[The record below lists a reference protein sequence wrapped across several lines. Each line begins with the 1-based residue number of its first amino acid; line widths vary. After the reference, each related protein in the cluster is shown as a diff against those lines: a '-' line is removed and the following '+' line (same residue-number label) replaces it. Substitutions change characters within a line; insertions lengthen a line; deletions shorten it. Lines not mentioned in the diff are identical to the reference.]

1 MITADPTELT
11 QQILAGFKPP
21 PRLRL
26 SEYAD
31 EFAVMTGNAAEKG
44 KWSTLP
50 YQREI
55 LDSFTDPTVETVAIM
70 KSARVGWTKML
81 GVVVQF
87 FSHQDPCPVM
97 IVQPVKEDAEGYS
110 KEEIKPLFEDT
121 PCLRGLISES
131 KARNT
136 TSNTILLKQLSNG
149 GLIDIVNAASG
160 RSFRRKSRKVV
171 LFDEVDAYP
180 KLDEGDPIKLGRNRA
195 DYYWDRKIGQGGT
208 PIFAGGK
215 TEEAF
220 LRGDQRRFFVPCP
233 FCNARQAL
241 RWEQM
246 IREGEKVGCYE
257 CENCA
262 EPIPHS
268 KKRWMVERG
277 EWRPTAVSQQ
287 PGLVS
292 FHIWAAYSYSPAADW
307 AVLVREH
314 AEALDAMR
322 KGDPDAMQT
331 FHNTVLGEPWE
342 DSISGKLTGDGLAQR
357 RKNEAA
363 GNGYL
368 EQMVPNGVLML
379 TAGVDVQ
386 GGGGSIGE
394 RLVLTVW
401 GWGRGEEGW
410 HIAHYEIDG
419 DPQQADTLAQLDAIT
434 ATKWRREDGRELKIT
449 IGGIDDGGIAT
460 HEVRD
465 FCRTRGAAWVPM
477 KGAAQKGKPLLSRG
491 VPVDVNRKN
500 QTSTKRGVMLY
511 HVGYDASV
519 HHLQGRL
526 KSEIPG
532 PGYLHFGQAATDQ
545 FLDELFPW
553 KRMPKRD
560 KGQTSYHWILPPG
573 AHDEGGDCTRYAY
586 AALQLAARRY
596 NRATMWDQLEAQVTG
611 MVPSQPQPII
621 AKAGGIEPARR
632 NGWLG
637 KEKRRD
643 GSGWLR

>member
-1 MITADPTELT
+1 MITADVSELT
-11 QQILAGFKPP
+11 RQILAGFKPP

-31 EFAVMTGNAAEKG
+31 EYAVMTGNAAEKG
-44 KWSTLP
+44 RWSTLP

-55 LDSFTDPTVETVAIM
+55 LDAFTDPTVETVAIM

-81 GVVVQF
+81 GVVIQL

-110 KEEIKPLFEDT
+110 KEEVKPLFEDT
-121 PCLRGLISES
+121 PVLRGLISES

-136 TSNTILLKQLSNG
+136 ASNTILLKQLSNG

-195 DYYWDRKIGQGGT
+195 DYYWDRKIGLGGT
-208 PIFAGGK
+208 PIFKGGK
-215 TEEAF
+215 TEEWF
-220 LRGDQRRFFVPCP
+220 LRGDQRRFYVPCP
-233 FCNARQAL
+233 FCQAMQVL

-246 IREGEKVGCYE
+246 QKEGSAAGTYQCA
-257 CENCA
+257 NCM
-262 EPIPHS
+262 ELIPHS

-277 EWRPTAVSQQ
+277 EWRATAISQQ
-287 PGLVS
+287 PGLAS

-307 AVLVREH
+307 SVLVREH
-314 AEALDAMR
+314 AEALEAMR

-342 DSISGKLTGDGLAQR
+342 DSISGKLTGDGLAER

-368 EQMVPNGVLML
+368 EDTVPDGVLL
-379 TAGVDVQ
+379 ITAGVDVQ
-386 GGGGSIGE
+386 GGGGTSGE

-410 HIAHYEIDG
+410 HLGHWEIDG
-419 DPQQADTLAQLDAIT
+419 DPQQPETLAQLDQIAR
-434 ATKWRREDGRELKIT
+434 TKWRKADGTELKLT
-449 IGGIDDGGIAT
+449 MGGIDDGGYAT

-465 FCRTRGAAWVPM
+465 WCRSRTSSWVPM
-477 KGAAQKGKPLLSRG
+477 KGAHQKGKPLIGRG

-500 QTSTKRGVMLY
+500 QGVTKRGVLLFN
-511 HVGYDASV
+511 VGYDASV
-519 HHLQGRL
+519 NHLQGRL
-526 KSEIPG
+526 RNEQPG
-532 PGYLHFGQAATDQ
+532 PGYLHFGMAATDQ
-545 FLDELFPW
+545 FLAELFPW

-560 KGQTSYHWILPPG
+560 KGQTTYSWVLPSG
-573 AHDEGGDCTRYAY
+573 ARDEGGDCTRMAY
-586 AALQLAARRY
+586 AALQLVARRY
-596 NRATMWDQLEAQVTG
+596 NRATMWDQLEQQLKQQG
-611 MVPSQPQPII
+611 SQP
-621 AKAGGIEPARR
+621 APAA
-632 NGWLG
+632 
-637 KEKRRD
+637 KRRPPVASRP
-643 GSGWLR
+643 GGFVSGW